1 MYLEQLC
8 FAINRAG
15 WSATKIY
22 LHDAFEQER
31 FKENSIL
38 TQQTFVLMKTSFVFV
53 FRRRLQ
59 DIFKTS

>member
-8 FAINRAG
+8 FAINRDG

-38 TQQTFVLMKTSFVFV
+38 TQQTFVLMKTS
-53 FRRRLQ
+53 
-59 DIFKTS
+59 